1 MNSND
6 NLLITNRTLLEDRNL
21 KYAFSI
27 EEIL

>member
-6 NLLITNRTLLEDRNL
+6 NLLITNRILLEDRNL